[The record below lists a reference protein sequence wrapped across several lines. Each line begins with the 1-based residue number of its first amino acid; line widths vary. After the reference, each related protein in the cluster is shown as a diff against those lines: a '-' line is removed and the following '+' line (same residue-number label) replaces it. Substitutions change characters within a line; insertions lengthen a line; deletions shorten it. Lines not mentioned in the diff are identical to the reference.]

1 MAPEGAHR
9 GRTRVGRGKS
19 SVLVKGQHGDR
30 ANHNPIS
37 TLRFAVARLPE
48 VFLKFYTPNE
58 RIVTLETLKEERLS
72 ITLFKDSN
80 VTICFFCTQ
89 KHKKTGG
96 KQTHAN
102 RNVERGYDLHPASRL
117 SSKSGDLLRTH
128 ENKHLLASGLVACD
142 RRHLWVDVKSD
153 LRAPVAYTF
162 M

>member
-1 MAPEGAHR
+1 M
-9 GRTRVGRGKS
+9 
-19 SVLVKGQHGDR
+19 
-30 ANHNPIS
+30 
-37 TLRFAVARLPE
+37 
-48 VFLKFYTPNE
+48 
-58 RIVTLETLKEERLS
+58 ETLKEERLS

-89 KHKKTGG
+89 KHEKTGG

-153 LRAPVAYTF
+153 PRAPVSAATALGYTCAMVAPSF
-162 M
+162 GKAPRHVTNGTCQDDRSRF